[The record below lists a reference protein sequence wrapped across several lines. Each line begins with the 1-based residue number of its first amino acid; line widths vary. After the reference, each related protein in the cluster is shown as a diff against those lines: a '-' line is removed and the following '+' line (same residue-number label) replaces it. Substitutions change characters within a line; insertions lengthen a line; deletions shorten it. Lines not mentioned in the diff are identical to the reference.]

1 MWLQLQFTFARNS
14 SFAGIAAGRYDN
26 IRLMSGDSQSQG
38 LTPAVPPT
46 HPWRRVRD
54 AAALPASSGDSLDA
68 FSAPC
73 YHFAEALT
81 DQFVAAGKQP
91 PPTLGLVNVA
101 IGGSMIEEWVANDVV
116 SRPRAMPQQR
126 RSVALPP
133 PPRTLQAE
141 SCLGYSVTANNHM
154 L

>member
-81 DQFVAAGKQP
+81 DQFVAAGRQP

-101 IGGSMIEEWVANDVV
+101 IGGSMIEEWVTNDVA
-116 SRPRAMPQQR
+116 SRPRAH
-126 RSVALPP
+126 
-133 PPRTLQAE
+133 
-141 SCLGYSVTANNHM
+141 TAAGS
-154 L
+154 